1 MITSIKNR
9 NINKNKKGIIRII
22 EAFVAVM
29 IVLSVVLIIISR
41 QRVEVSRSDEL
52 VKLQKQI
59 IDYVKI
65 TDSLRSEILVR
76 NTAGVTLL
84 VNNTVPP
91 WLNYSIRACDVNEI
105 CSNPM
110 GIIPKQVYVNEL
122 IIAANRT
129 YYPGNATRLVLY
141 FWEK

>member
-1 MITSIKNR
+1 MIKSIKNI

-52 VKLQKQI
+52 VKMQKQI

-65 TDSLRSEILVR
+65 TESLRSEILVGK
-76 NTAGVTLL
+76 TSGVDLL
-84 VNNTVPP
+84 VNNTVPL
-91 WLNYSIRACDVNEI
+91 WINYSIRVCDVSQI
-105 CSNPM
+105 CSNPA
-110 GIIPKQVYVNEL
+110 GIIPKQVYANEL